1 MLCRECLIYLSHVAS
16 LGLFVCTY
24 PEIRTFKSDAH
35 RQDVVALISKAVY
48 EPRYLLQLKL
58 LDSSSNKTAVKIV
71 KGILFTYGNSL
82 KFG

>member
-58 LDSSSNKTAVKIV
+58 LVIV
-71 KGILFTYGNSL
+71 LCNNDGCQNM
-82 KFG
+82 

>member
-1 MLCRECLIYLSHVAS
+1 MLCRDLLIYVSHVAT

-35 RQDVVALISKAVY
+35 RQDVVALTSKAVY

-58 LDSSSNKTAVKIV
+58 LVIVLTMTAVKICERNT
-71 KGILFTYGNSL
+71 IYLW
-82 KFG
+82 